1 MSNKHLPL
9 GILEEYYKMSRSL
22 SIEGLLSLGDWRWTS
37 GGEAIIL
44 DSYTDEFGNWINIM
58 NVESR
63 TIEPIS
69 AKTEIGLRW
78 TEKELYI

>member
-1 MSNKHLPL
+1 MTTLAKTFSNLSIGTIVFYNDMSNSNL
-9 GILEEYYKMSRSL
+9 
-22 SIEGLLSLGDWRWTS
+22 
-37 GGEAIIL
+37 EAIIL
-44 DSYTDEFGNWINIM
+44 DSYSDQFGNWINIM

>member
-1 MSNKHLPL
+1 MTTLTKTFSD
-9 GILEEYYKMSRSL
+9 L
-22 SIEGLLSLGDWRWTS
+22 SIGTIVFYNDISNNNL
-37 GGEAIIL
+37 EAIIL
-44 DSYTDEFGNWINIM
+44 DSCKNEFGNWVNIM

-63 TIEPIS
+63 TIEPIC